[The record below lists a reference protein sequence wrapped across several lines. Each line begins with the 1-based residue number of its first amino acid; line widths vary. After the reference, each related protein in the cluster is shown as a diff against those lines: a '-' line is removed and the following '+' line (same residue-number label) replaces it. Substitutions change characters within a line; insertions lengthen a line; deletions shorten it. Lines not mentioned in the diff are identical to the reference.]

1 MDAAGGSKDL
11 REIRKYIISLF
22 RDWGHD
28 DGTLAPLMLRFAWH
42 LCGTYSIEDN
52 TGGSNGCTMRFE
64 AESSDPENAGIRS
77 VISN

>member
-1 MDAAGGSKDL
+1 MSYCAST
-11 REIRKYIISLF
+11 IVF
-22 RDWGHD
+22 P
-28 DGTLAPLMLRFAWH
+28 TT
-42 LCGTYSIEDN
+42 GTYSIEDN